1 MVGWVCCCNGVSSCK
16 RSQHLFYRMQ
26 DISGLA
32 FTLCSSQRCKKEAAE
47 SNNRQPLISKFDWV
61 YLRISGRN
69 IFDPSGSTVK
79 VAVVKSDC
87 SSGSVAVKVMV
98 SEPVQSGG

>member
-1 MVGWVCCCNGVSSCK
+1 MVVKVYQVANVAYICFIACRIFHGWRIYCIHRKDV
-16 RSQHLFYRMQ
+16 
-26 DISGLA
+26 
-32 FTLCSSQRCKKEAAE
+32 KKEAAE
-47 SNNRQPLISKFDWV
+47 NINRQPLISKFDCV